1 MSDYYTNNLSAGR
14 LKRVYDIAPSRVKQ
28 FLKAEIDYIL
38 NKIKQDDSVL
48 ELGCGY
54 GRVLKEL
61 YVKTSN
67 LTGIDIS
74 NENIQFGISEYLSS
88 DIAKMY
94 TMDAISLDFPSC
106 QFDIVLC
113 IQNGISAFKIN
124 PELLVKKA
132 LRVTKPGGIFIM
144 SSYSDKF
151 WKTRLE
157 WFNLQ
162 AKEGLLGEIDYD
174 LTGDGI
180 ICCKDGF
187 RATTFGHRD
196 FANLLSNMNLDFKIS
211 EVDNSLIF
219 CEIMV

>member
-1 MSDYYTNNLSAGR
+1 MSDYYTKNLSAGR
-14 LKRVYDIAPSRVKQ
+14 LKSVYDIAPPRVKQ

-38 NKIKQDDSVL
+38 TKINPDDSIL

-61 YVKTSN
+61 SKKTTK

-74 NENIQFGISEYLSS
+74 DENIQFGKNEYLSS
-88 DIAKMY
+88 EKNKMY
-94 TMDAISLDFPSC
+94 IMDAINLDFSSC

-124 PELLVKKA
+124 PELLVKEA
-132 LRVTKPGGIFIM
+132 LRVTKPGGKFIM

-151 WKTRLE
+151 WKARLD
-157 WFNLQ
+157 WFSHQ
-162 AKEGLLGEIDYD
+162 AKLGLIGEIDYD

-187 RATTFGHRD
+187 RAITFRD
-196 FANLLSNMNLDFKIS
+196 EDFESLLSNMNIDFIIS
-211 EVDNSLIF
+211 EVDESLIF
-219 CEIMV
+219 CEIIA